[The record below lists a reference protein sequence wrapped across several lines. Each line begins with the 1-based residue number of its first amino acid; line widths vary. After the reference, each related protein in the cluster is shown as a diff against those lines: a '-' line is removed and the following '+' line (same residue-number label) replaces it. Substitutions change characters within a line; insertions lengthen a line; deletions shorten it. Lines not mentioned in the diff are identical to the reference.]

1 MNTKGILKNIS
12 NVYRE
17 LFRYSKKICWQ
28 LPLYALIRII
38 MPLIVSAIPAI
49 AIAMLTR
56 DGLTKYVLGISAL
69 LVVNML
75 LAGISILLENR
86 FSLDIMG
93 MRLNAF
99 AGRLLRK
106 CLTMDFCNI
115 EPADKQKKM
124 FRGVQSVVNTSRG
137 VEGLA
142 RYSFE
147 MFYGLFGLLSYGTIM
162 FSIHWSILL
171 IVAVTTLVTFLL
183 KKHAILYW
191 RKLADER
198 YSAGRVNSMLE
209 HQGISLDYGKD
220 IRIYHVENWFRDIFD
235 EQIRKMYR
243 VIAKQELHWYF
254 PTIGEQVGNFI
265 RDFVMYTL
273 LIRMALGGS
282 ISVAEFTFYVGVVA
296 GFSVWM
302 NEVVT
307 HLSQVMEMNVEMG
320 YYTDAME
327 MADVFR
333 HGSGE
338 KPDLSREVSI
348 EFRDVSFRYEESGED
363 ILSHLSF
370 RIEAGEKIALVGNN
384 GAGKTTIVK
393 LICGFYMPTE
403 GDVLVNGISTRDYDM
418 DEYGKLIS
426 PVFQDGFMT
435 AFTVAMNIA
444 GGEEEQIDVKR
455 VRQCLEKAAIWEQID
470 SLEEKEDTY
479 ITQTLE
485 REGVNF
491 SGGELQ
497 KLLIARALYK
507 DGKCLILDE
516 PTSALD
522 SIAESRIYEQYNEM
536 TKEKTSIFISHRLA
550 STRFCDE
557 ILFLEKGKV
566 AERGT
571 HGELIAQNGA
581 YAKMFEIQSHYYR
594 KEKNAQKGG
603 L

>member
-1 MNTKGILKNIS
+1 
-12 NVYRE
+12 
-17 LFRYSKKICWQ
+17 
-28 LPLYALIRII
+28 
-38 MPLIVSAIPAI
+38 
-49 AIAMLTR
+49 
-56 DGLTKYVLGISAL
+56 
-69 LVVNML
+69 
-75 LAGISILLENR
+75 
-86 FSLDIMG
+86 
-93 MRLNAF
+93 
-99 AGRLLRK
+99 
-106 CLTMDFCNI
+106 
-115 EPADKQKKM
+115 
-124 FRGVQSVVNTSRG
+124 
-137 VEGLA
+137 
-142 RYSFE
+142 
-147 MFYGLFGLLSYGTIM
+147 
-162 FSIHWSILL
+162 
-171 IVAVTTLVTFLL
+171 
-183 KKHAILYW
+183 
-191 RKLADER
+191 
-198 YSAGRVNSMLE
+198 
-209 HQGISLDYGKD
+209 
-220 IRIYHVENWFRDIFD
+220 
-235 EQIRKMYR
+235 
-243 VIAKQELHWYF
+243 
-254 PTIGEQVGNFI
+254 
-265 RDFVMYTL
+265 MYTL

-302 NEVVT
+302 NEAVT

-370 RIEAGEKIALVGNN
+370 HIEAGEKIALVGNN

-571 HGELIAQNGA
+571 HEELIAQNGA

>member
-1 MNTKGILKNIS
+1 MNTRGILKNIS

-56 DGLTKYVLGISAL
+56 DSLTKYVLGISAL

-75 LAGISILLENR
+75 LAGISIMLENR
-86 FSLDIMG
+86 FSLNIMG
-93 MRLNAF
+93 TRFHAF
-99 AGRLLRK
+99 AARLLRK
-106 CLTMDFCNI
+106 CLAMDFCNI

-124 FRGVQSVVNTSRG
+124 FRGVQSVANNSRG

-254 PTIGEQVGNFI
+254 PTVGDQIGIFV

-302 NEVVT
+302 NEAVT

-370 RIEAGEKIALVGNN
+370 HIEAGEKIALVGNN

-571 HGELIAQNGA
+571 HEELITQNGA

>member
-1 MNTKGILKNIS
+1 
-12 NVYRE
+12 
-17 LFRYSKKICWQ
+17 
-28 LPLYALIRII
+28 
-38 MPLIVSAIPAI
+38 
-49 AIAMLTR
+49 
-56 DGLTKYVLGISAL
+56 
-69 LVVNML
+69 
-75 LAGISILLENR
+75 
-86 FSLDIMG
+86 
-93 MRLNAF
+93 
-99 AGRLLRK
+99 
-106 CLTMDFCNI
+106 
-115 EPADKQKKM
+115 
-124 FRGVQSVVNTSRG
+124 
-137 VEGLA
+137 
-142 RYSFE
+142 
-147 MFYGLFGLLSYGTIM
+147 M

-254 PTIGEQVGNFI
+254 PTVGDQIGIFV

-302 NEVVT
+302 NEAVT

-370 RIEAGEKIALVGNN
+370 HIEAGEKIALVGNN

-571 HGELIAQNGA
+571 HEELIAQNGA